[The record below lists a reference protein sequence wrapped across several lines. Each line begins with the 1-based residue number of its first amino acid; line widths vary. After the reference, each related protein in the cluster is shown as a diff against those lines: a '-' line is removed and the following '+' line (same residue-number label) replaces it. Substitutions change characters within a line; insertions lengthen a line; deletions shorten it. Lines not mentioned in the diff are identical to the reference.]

1 MRLSLVEGYFSD
13 SPNLQTTTLPPSM
26 HSWPLRVCLSTCH
39 RKTQEGSLSWG
50 AQHDSLVR
58 DLLGAHKQGASEEAG
73 PGAQEGHVHHLLG
86 LTVRQ
91 TEQVLLPGTAA
102 TGLGRGHQEPGEDLQ
117 ASPSAWLDLSGMGV
131 GGAGRPVAQEL
142 HTHALGS
149 CLLHLVDQ
157 APLGS
162 TFPC

>member
-1 MRLSLVEGYFSD
+1 MHLSLVEGYFSD

-50 AQHDSLVR
+50 AQHDLLVR

-73 PGAQEGHVHHLLG
+73 PGAQKGHVHHFLG

-91 TEQVLLPGTAA
+91 TERVSLPGTAA

-117 ASPSAWLDLSGMGV
+117 ASPSAWLDLSGVGV
-131 GGAGRPVAQEL
+131 RGQADQLLKGL
-142 HTHALGS
+142 HTHALAS
-149 CLLHLVDQ
+149 CLLHLVDL
-157 APLGS
+157 AALGS